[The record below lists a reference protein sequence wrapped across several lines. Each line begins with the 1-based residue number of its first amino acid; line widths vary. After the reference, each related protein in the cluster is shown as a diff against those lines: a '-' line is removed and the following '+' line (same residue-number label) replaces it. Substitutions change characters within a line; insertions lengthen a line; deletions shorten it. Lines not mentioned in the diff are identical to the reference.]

1 METSKDLEER
11 GIVMNTTM
19 IFKSLII
26 LGLLSLVSCGSGKIV
41 PTKDVCTVERHYKD
55 YIYQVKIN
63 GEAISKQWY
72 IKEDAIEVVKDLA
85 KRNKCMAWN

>member
-1 METSKDLEER
+1 MEMLKDSEEK
-11 GIVMNTTM
+11 GTVMNMTT
-19 IFKSLII
+19 IYKSIII
-26 LGLLSLVSCGSGKIV
+26 LGLASLISCGSGKIV

-55 YIYQVKIN
+55 YIYKVKIN

>member
-1 METSKDLEER
+1 MLNGSEEK
-11 GIVMNTTM
+11 GNVMNMNM
-19 IFKSLII
+19 IFKSFLIT
-26 LGLLSLVSCGSGKIV
+26 SLIFLTSCGSGKIV
-41 PTKDVCTVERHYKD
+41 PTKDVCTVERHFKD

-63 GEAISKQWY
+63 GEAISKHWY